1 MNNKKLAAN
10 RKNARKSTGPK
21 TPAGKAASSR
31 NAVKHGVLAATPVLP
46 GLESP
51 EAWEDHRT
59 DVVKSLAPVGY
70 IENLLAERIALIAW
84 RLRRVVRYEVEVTT
98 ASAASAEIDLEAQAE
113 YEKPGRPRRVPRKGR
128 NEPRTWSKCWR
139 HFPACRPMRDSILGP
154 LQPRFGPF
162 RTNSRTT
169 GTRSQFLAFR
179 TMTRN
184 STGSTIGRLV
194 FFARASKFMQP
205 PGRMTPDVL
214 LNAAIQS
221 FKKKCEESKEQEQHL
236 EEQQQRWKLRL
247 NRKIRGLILLEPDV
261 LEKVARYE
269 NGLEKSLFRN
279 LHELQRLQAARSG
292 AAVTPPAAVD
302 VDLTVHHE
310 AMS

>member
-21 TPAGKAASSR
+21 TPAGKATSSR

-46 GLESP
+46 SLESP
-51 EAWEDHRT
+51 EAWEDHLT
-59 DVVKSLAPVGY
+59 NVVKSLAPVGY
-70 IENLLAERIALIAW
+70 IENLLAKRIALIAW
-84 RLRRVVRYEVEVTT
+84 RLQRVVRYEVEVTT
-98 ASAASAEIDLEAQAE
+98 AAAASAEIDLEAQAE
-113 YEKPGRPRRVPRKGR
+113 YEKPADPDEYREKAEMTSFMVEMLEALPSMSADERLASGAAANALWAFSEELPEDRDAISIPGVPDDDAEFDRFDDWTAGLLRKSL
-128 NEPRTWSKCWR
+128 EVY
-139 HFPACRPMRDSILGP
+139 A
-154 LQPRFGPF
+154 
-162 RTNSRTT
+162 
-169 GTRSQFLAFR
+169 A
-179 TMTRN
+179 
-184 STGSTIGRLV
+184 
-194 FFARASKFMQP
+194 A
-205 PGRMTPDVL
+205 GRMTPDVL